1 MEDLYK
7 NCAESDGAKLKVPEH
22 EFCCFVLQKSILFVL
37 VSKLGKGKMTSLI
50 ASVGPERI

>member
-7 NCAESDGAKLKVPEH
+7 NCAESDGAKLEVPEH